1 MRIAGI
7 LIAIAIAS
15 LPLTARAQGAPTQSR
30 DGLGTGAHPLNPTN
44 ASPAGTE
51 NATSGPQSR
60 PAYPSG
66 SDTPNPGAAFVR
78 IQPVPSTGS
87 VTSPPGALSTTT
99 TTQGGQTITQ
109 PGGSPATTEGAAPLP
124 PKP

>member
-1 MRIAGI
+1 MRSAAI
-7 LIAIAIAS
+7 LIATALAS
-15 LPLTARAQGAPTQSR
+15 LPIMASAQSGVTQSR
-30 DGLGTGAHPLNPTN
+30 DGLGTGSHPQSPTN

-78 IQPVPSTGS
+78 NRPVPATGTA
-87 VTSPPGALSTTT
+87 VSPPGALSTTT
-99 TTQGGQTITQ
+99 TTQGGQTTTR
-109 PGGSPATTEGAAPLP
+109 PGGSPVTTEGAAPLP